1 MLDSGLRKVYG
12 THVDNNII
20 YYKNYEK
27 YGNYDQESGEYII
40 PDEFEVTEEDAD
52 YVEPLGIRP
61 IISLQPNVK
70 LEYKELKGAWD
81 FVE

>member
-1 MLDSGLRKVYG
+1 MLNVGLREVEG
-12 THVDNNII
+12 TYID
-20 YYKNYEK
+20 YRDMYFKSYEK
-27 YGNYDQESGEYII
+27 YGDYNEESGEYII
-40 PDEFEVTEEDAD
+40 PDEFEVTEGDEFFG
-52 YVEPLGIRP
+52 LCIRP